1 MGYAGYTAAKLPPP
15 PPSPVQAALWVV
27 QSQETLTVIEKL
39 TKNVAV
45 NPTEEK
51 YKRVRLTN
59 DKIRAALVNVP
70 GAVEALLAL
79 GWARDDEEEALFVPK
94 GRYFSMAEVR
104 LIDEARDRLRKRE
117 RDAARTKPKANP
129 SNEATAQ
136 IRAQMEADRRERAAQ
151 DPVTKG
157 SVPQKLGS
165 GTATM
170 VTPKD
175 IGCTDC

>member
-15 PPSPVQAALWVV
+15 LPSAVQSALWAVP
-27 QSQETLTVIEKL
+27 SQESLEIIEKL

-51 YKRVRLTN
+51 FKRIRLTN
-59 DKIRAALVNVP
+59 SKIKAALVDVP

-79 GWARDDEEEALFVPK
+79 GWARDEDEEALVVPK

-117 RDAARTKPKANP
+117 RDAARTKPSRNP

-136 IRAQMEADRRERAAQ
+136 IRAQMEADRRERAAKE
-151 DPVTKG
+151 PVTKG
-157 SVPQKLGS
+157 SVAQKLGS
-165 GTATM
+165 GSAM
-170 VTPKD
+170 MATPKD